1 MHISCSYMASRKD
14 ALEASAAEQFELAD
28 RLINAEDAHRDFV
41 ACCTEAAM
49 FFRAAAEKGHAGAQ
63 YQMGMMH
70 QAGRG
75 VEENCRLAAQW
86 YRKAALQ
93 GHGNAMLR
101 LAHLYR
107 SGRGVRKDGVKA
119 MQWRH
124 KYAEQCKA
132 CHDELT
138 DDDLAGF
145 RQINLVGQDQARATA
160 SCIRP
165 GVVGGSRRNGGPNNA

>member
-1 MHISCSYMASRKD
+1 MLKINDYMHARHE
-14 ALEASAAEQFELAD
+14 ALEASAEEQFELAV

-49 FFRAAAEKGHAGAQ
+49 FFRAAADKGHAGAQ

-70 QAGRG
+70 QAGKG
-75 VEENCRLAAQW
+75 VEGNCRLAAQW

-101 LAHLYR
+101 LAYLYR
-107 SGRGVRKDGVKA
+107 SGGGVRKDGVKA
-119 MQWRH
+119 MQWRR
-124 KYAEQCKA
+124 KYTELCKA
-132 CHDELT
+132 RQSELT

-145 RQINLVGQDQARATA
+145 RQIKPVGQDQTRAAA
-160 SCIRP
+160 SCMRP
-165 GVVGGSRRNGGPNNA
+165 GVVGGNRRNGGPNNA